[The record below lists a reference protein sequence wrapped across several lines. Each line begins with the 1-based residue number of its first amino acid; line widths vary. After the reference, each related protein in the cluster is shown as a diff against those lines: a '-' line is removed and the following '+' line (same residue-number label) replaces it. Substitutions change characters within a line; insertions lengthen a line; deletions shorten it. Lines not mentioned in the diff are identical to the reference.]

1 MPAPASSPAQLYVG
15 VDIAAASFAASW
27 VRPGGQPTAARTFP
41 QTPAGFAAFQELLE
55 ATGVAPAAI
64 LVVLE
69 ATGSYWAALAVSLHQ
84 ARFRVAIANP
94 AQVHNYAK
102 SLPRRSKTDALDAQ
116 LLAQYALER
125 QPAAWTPPPMVYH
138 ELRQRLV
145 ARDGL
150 LEMRQQARNQLH
162 ALQQWPVQV
171 AAVQEQLA
179 EVIASLDAQLQRLE
193 EAIAVVLADGAW
205 AASAELLQG
214 IAGIGQLTAA
224 WILVATVNFTTC
236 ASPEAASQYAGLAPL
251 DRVSG
256 TSVRGRPSIGQA
268 GHHRLRTALYMATLS
283 AAQHN
288 PIIKSFYDR
297 LRAAGKPVKVA
308 RCAAAR
314 KLLHL
319 AFAVVTKGQPINP
332 SFKPVAST
340 VSDSTNIGA

>member
-1 MPAPASSPAQLYVG
+1 V
-15 VDIAAASFAASW
+15 
-27 VRPGGQPTAARTFP
+27 
-41 QTPAGFAAFQELLE
+41 
-55 ATGVAPAAI
+55 
-64 LVVLE
+64 
-69 ATGSYWAALAVSLHQ
+69 ALAVSLHQ
-84 ARFRVAIANP
+84 AGFSVAIVNP
-94 AQVHNYAK
+94 AHVYNYAK

-116 LLAQYALER
+116 LLTQYALER
-125 QPAAWTPPPMVYH
+125 QPAPWTPPPTVYH

-150 LEMRQQARNQLH
+150 LEMRQHARNQLH

-171 AAVQEQLA
+171 AAVQAQLA
-179 EVIASLDAQLQRLE
+179 EVIASLDGQLQRLD
-193 EAIAVVLADGAW
+193 EAIGVVLADGAW

-236 ASPEAASQYAGLAPL
+236 ARAESASHSAGLAPL
-251 DRVSG
+251 DRMSG
-256 TSVRGRPSIGQA
+256 TSVRGRPRIGHA

-288 PIIKSFYDR
+288 PVIKTFAQRAPDR

-319 AFAVVTKGQPINP
+319 AFAVVTKGQPFNP
-332 SFKPVAST
+332 SFKPVSST
-340 VSDSTNIGA
+340 VGDSTNIGA